1 MGEDPTDGGIWL
13 MLLTLVVMFVRPAP
27 DALSRVMTTV
37 VAAAAIPLVW
47 AAALSNPIVAE
58 WLAALGRLVG

>member
-27 DALSRVMTTV
+27 DALGRVMTTV

-47 AAALSNPIVAE
+47 AASLSNPVILA
-58 WLAALGRLVG
+58 WLEALRGLVR